1 MEKEEESFIDTM
13 IREAEE
19 KEEKQTEAYYDL
31 LLLQIKN
38 FNHQIEKNFS
48 EAEKECQIIN
58 NWALMKNAQLNERL
72 TFLELKLEAFIKERG
87 EKTIDLPN
95 GILKYHMKQARVE
108 ITNMEV
114 FLKNARPELLTV
126 IPESVKPDMNKI
138 KSYIKTHPI
147 PSGVTVIE
155 GKEEFTYKLKGVN
168 NGRAEETGVGVEQS
182 PGIRA
187 IV

>member
-1 MEKEEESFIDTM
+1 
-13 IREAEE
+13 
-19 KEEKQTEAYYDL
+19 
-31 LLLQIKN
+31 
-38 FNHQIEKNFS
+38 
-48 EAEKECQIIN
+48 
-58 NWALMKNAQLNERL
+58 
-72 TFLELKLEAFIKERG
+72 
-87 EKTIDLPN
+87 
-95 GILKYHMKQARVE
+95 
-108 ITNMEV
+108 MEV

-182 PGIRA
+182 PSIRA
-187 IV
+187 TV

>member
-1 MEKEEESFIDTM
+1 MEKEEENFIDIM

-19 KEEKQTEAYYDL
+19 REEKQTEAYYDL

-38 FNHQIEKNFS
+38 LNHQIEKNFS

-58 NWALMKNAQLNERL
+58 NWALMKNSQLNERL

-108 ITNMEV
+108 
-114 FLKNARPELLTV
+114 
-126 IPESVKPDMNKI
+126 
-138 KSYIKTHPI
+138 
-147 PSGVTVIE
+147 
-155 GKEEFTYKLKGVN
+155 
-168 NGRAEETGVGVEQS
+168 
-182 PGIRA
+182 
-187 IV
+187 